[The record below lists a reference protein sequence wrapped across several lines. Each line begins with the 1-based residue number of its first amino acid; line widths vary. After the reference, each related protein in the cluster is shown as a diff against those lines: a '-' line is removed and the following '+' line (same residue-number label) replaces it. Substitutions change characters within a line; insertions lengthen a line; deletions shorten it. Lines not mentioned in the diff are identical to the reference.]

1 MSQVMAL
8 ATGVRPYIA
17 AVVAVRL
24 AVTGTFVAQGVLL
37 AAVLERLLDGET
49 VGDQAGLLVGVAAL
63 VVARFGLTWLGEVV
77 GQLTASATK
86 LDLRSRAFAKLAELG
101 PGYTVGQRTG
111 ETKAALVEGIES
123 LEAYYARYVP
133 SLIAVGVTPLAVVA
147 VLAGRDVWLALT
159 VAAFVV
165 AAVVLPTLWQ
175 HALKRRGD
183 ELMEAYLGMGAK
195 VLDTLQGLVTLKAF
209 GAAGRRRRELADTSD
224 RLVTG
229 WNRVMAVAL
238 VAHMI
243 YSLAITGGVAV
254 TVAIASVRAANGG
267 LEVGA
272 LFLALVLSAEAL
284 RAVGVLATSFHAS
297 YDAGSAAELLHGLF
311 GQAPPAPA
319 RAGAEPAPGLRAT
332 AREPAAVGLA
342 FEDVTFAYDQG
353 GGPVLR
359 DLSLAVAPGET
370 VAVVGPSG
378 AGKTTLVSLLLRFVD
393 PQRGRVTLGGHDVRD
408 LPPDQVRAVVALVSQ
423 DTYLFGGTVRD
434 NIAMARPDATDDDV
448 VAAARVANAHDF
460 VAGLPDGYDTEIG
473 ERGLR
478 LSGGQRQRLAIARA
492 VLADA
497 PVLVLD
503 EATASVDAATEASIQ
518 SALDRL
524 TVDRTTLVIAHRLST
539 VRNADRIVVLEDGRI
554 AETGR
559 HDELLARSG
568 SYARLVSA
576 QEVH

>member
-1 MSQVMAL
+1 VRRVMAL

-17 AVVAVRL
+17 AVVAARL
-24 AVTGTFVAQGVLL
+24 AVTGTFIVQGVLL

-49 VGDQAGLLVGVAAL
+49 VGDQAGLLVGVGVV
-63 VVARFGLTWLGEVV
+63 VVARFALTWLGEVV

-86 LDLRSRAFAKLAELG
+86 QDLRTRGFAKLAELG
-101 PGYTVGQRTG
+101 PGYTAGERTG
-111 ETKAALVEGIES
+111 DTKAALVEGIES
-123 LEAYYARYVP
+123 LESYYANYVP
-133 SLIAVGVTPLAVVA
+133 SLIAVGVTPLVVLA
-147 VLAGRDVWLALT
+147 VLASQDQWLALI

-165 AAVVLPTLWQ
+165 AAVVLPALW
-175 HALKRRGD
+175 ARLLKRRGD
-183 ELMEAYLGMGAK
+183 HLMEAYLGMGTK
-195 VLDTLQGLVTLKAF
+195 VLDTLQGRVTLKSF

-224 RLVTG
+224 RLIVG

-238 VAHMI
+238 LSHMI
-243 YSLAITGGVAV
+243 YTLAITGGVAV
-254 TVAIASVRAANGG
+254 TVVVAAVRTANGG
-267 LEVGA
+267 LEVGT
-272 LFLALVLSAEAL
+272 LFLALVLSGEAL

-311 GQAPPAPA
+311 AQTPPAPA
-319 RAGAEPAPGLRAT
+319 RPGAAPVPVPGLA
-332 AREPAAVGLA
+332 PAVA
-342 FEDVTFAYDQG
+342 FEDVTFAYDSG
-353 GGPVLR
+353 AGPVLR
-359 DLSLAVAPGET
+359 RFSVRVAAGET
-370 VAVVGPSG
+370 VAVVGQSG

-393 PQRGRVTLGGHDVRD
+393 PQEGRVTLGGHDLRD
-408 LPPDQVRAVVALVSQ
+408 LPPEQVRAMVALVSQ
-423 DTYLFGGTVRD
+423 DTYLFGGPVRD
-434 NIAMARPDATDDDV
+434 NIAMARPDATDDEV
-448 VAAARVANAHDF
+448 VAAARIANAHEF
-460 VAGLPDGYDTEIG
+460 IAALPGGYATEIG

-539 VRNADRIVVLEDGRI
+539 VRNADRIVVLEDGQV
-554 AETGR
+554 AEAGR
-559 HDELLARSG
+559 HEELLARSG